1 MILFHFETSFKL
13 QNKILYK
20 KWIQFFTRQLGK
32 KIGEVNYIFC
42 TDEYLHDLNVKY
54 LNHDTLTDIITF
66 DYSEKEILNGDIFI
80 SVERVKENSEEFKN
94 NFQEEMKRVIAH
106 GVLHLSGFKDK
117 KKEDKAIMRNQ
128 EDRALELF
136 NKVL

>member
-80 SVERVKENSEEFKN
+80 SVERVKENSEKFKN

>member
-1 MILFHFETSFKL
+1 MILFHFETDFKL

-32 KIGEVNYIFC
+32 KVGDVNYIFC
-42 TDEYLHDLNVKY
+42 TDDYLHELNVKY

-66 DYSEKEILNGDIFI
+66 DYSENNILNGDIFI
-80 SVERVKENSEEFKN
+80 SIERVKENSEKFKI
-94 NFQEEMKRVIAH
+94 NFQEELKRVIAH

-117 KKEDKAIMRNQ
+117 KKEDKSIMRNQ
-128 EDRALELF
+128 EDRALEMF

>member
-1 MILFHFETSFKL
+1 MILFHFETDFKL

-32 KIGEVNYIFC
+32 KVGDVNYIFC
-42 TDEYLHDLNVKY
+42 TDDYLHELNVKY

-66 DYSEKEILNGDIFI
+66 DYSENNILNGDIFI
-80 SVERVKENSEEFKN
+80 SIERVKENSEKFKI
-94 NFQEEMKRVIAH
+94 NFREELKRVIAH

-117 KKEDKAIMRNQ
+117 KKEDKSIMRNQ
-128 EDRALELF
+128 EDRALEMF

>member
-1 MILFHFETSFKL
+1 MILFHFETNFKL

-32 KIGEVNYIFC
+32 KVGEVNYIFC
-42 TDEYLHDLNVKY
+42 TDDYLHELNVKY

-66 DYSEKEILNGDIFI
+66 DYSENNILNGDIFI
-80 SVERVKENSEEFKN
+80 SIERVKENSEKFKI
-94 NFQEEMKRVIAH
+94 NFQEELKRVIAH

-117 KKEDKAIMRNQ
+117 KKEDKTIMRNQ
-128 EDRALELF
+128 EDRALEMF